1 MFLEFK
7 KYNILILLTIV
18 MLVAVSCRKGSNPEP
33 LLETQESSIE
43 GTITTGDEGPRFK
56 DEGEVVGGD
65 DGEDDDGVNVLGG
78 EDDEVGEGSKVKSVM
93 PESGGGSASD
103 GGFLDIKR

>member
-18 MLVAVSCRKGSNPEP
+18 MLVAVSCRKGGEPEP
-33 LLETQESSIE
+33 ILEIQESSIE
-43 GTITTGDEGPRFK
+43 EPITSGDEGPRFK
-56 DEGEVVGGD
+56 DGGEVVGGD
-65 DGEDDDGVNVLGG
+65 DGEDDDGVTILGG
-78 EDDEVGEGSKVKSVM
+78 EGDEGGEGSGVKSGM
-93 PESGGGSASD
+93 PESSGGSDSD